1 MSVIDLRSDTVTKP
15 TPAMLEVMMHAQVG
29 DDVFGEDPSINELEN
44 KTAGMFGKEAAL
56 FCPSGTMANQIAIN
70 VHTKPRQEIIC
81 DKTSHVFLYEAG
93 GLAFHS
99 GLSTWLLEGNR
110 GRLSASQ
117 IEEAIR
123 PDNVHYPQT
132 SIVSLENTHNR
143 GGGSI
148 YGLSELQSIRSV
160 CSKHRLALHL
170 DGARVFNACVE
181 ADYGPADLGNIFDT
195 ISICMSKGLG
205 APVGS
210 VLVGSSSFI
219 KEARRV
225 RKVMGGGM
233 RQAGFLARA
242 CIFAL
247 EHHISRL
254 REDHLRARLL
264 GETLSK
270 LSFVNQVIPVD
281 TNIVVSQINDSMPL
295 ENLLDC
301 LQKNNILAVPFGKQS
316 MRMVTHLDFNDQ
328 MLEQV
333 ISALQ
338 KLDVKKG

>member
-1 MSVIDLRSDTVTKP
+1 IDLRSDTVTKP
-15 TPAMLEVMMHAQVG
+15 TPAMLEVMMQTQVG
-29 DDVFGEDPSINELEN
+29 DDVFGEDPSINELES
-44 KTAGMFGKEAAL
+44 KTAGMFGKEAGL

-70 VHTKPRQEIIC
+70 VHTKPRQELIC

-110 GRLSASQ
+110 GRLTASQ

-148 YGLSELQSIRSV
+148 YGVSELQSIRST
-160 CSKHRLALHL
+160 CTKHGLALHL
-170 DGARVFNACVE
+170 DGARIFNACVE
-181 ADYGPADLGNIFDT
+181 SDYGPSEMGNIFDS

-219 KEARRV
+219 KEARKV

-233 RQAGFLARA
+233 RQAGFLAKA
-242 CIFAL
+242 CTYAL
-247 EHHISRL
+247 DHHITRL
-254 REDHLRARLL
+254 REDHRRARLL
-264 GETLSK
+264 GEALSK
-270 LSFVNQVIPVD
+270 LSFVNHLIPVD
-281 TNIVVSQINDSMPL
+281 TNIVVTQMNDSMPL
-295 ENLLDC
+295 QTLLEK
-301 LQKNNILAVPFGKQS
+301 LKENNILAVPFGMQS

-328 MLEQV
+328 MLGQV
-333 ISALQ
+333 IDVLF
-338 KLDVKKG
+338 KLDGKKG